1 MWRKKEKNGLFSKD
15 VVMVCFSRDIGYGL
29 LCMVDQALPWRG
41 IYRQENMIEIVF
53 FFFKSL
59 IITSLL

>member
-29 LCMVDQALPWRG
+29 LCMVD
-41 IYRQENMIEIVF
+41 
-53 FFFKSL
+53 
-59 IITSLL
+59 